1 MPLLDA
7 SSLIN
12 VTSFNVLTLGAS
24 CVTIFVTVYLSN
36 RKMKREMKIESE
48 GKLNKKADKT
58 FVEKLDRAAHHR
70 MTKIQTDGESVSKQM
85 LKVSEDVAWIRGFL
99 DPNKK

>member
-24 CVTIFVTVYLSN
+24 CVTIFVTVYISN
-36 RKMKREMKIESE
+36 RIIKRDMKKESDD
-48 GKLNKKADKT
+48 KFKAKADVY
-58 FVEKLDRAAHHR
+58 FVEKLDRAAHKR